1 MSEQTSTTET
11 APETNPTSTPSA
23 ETANTWETVF
33 EGKTPEQV
41 QNEIEKWKHFSRKNE
56 DELNQLKQANMTDAE
71 KAIEAA
77 KAAGRAESGDEI
89 TKLRLENAAIKAGV
103 PEHLLK
109 VLDVSKLVVDG
120 EIQTDLLSSLAEPKA
135 PQFTKTA
142 SDLNLGAQSSSSAG
156 QWTREQL
163 ARANAA
169 GDYAAINKAR
179 EEGKLNDLMS
189 GRIR

>member
-11 APETNPTSTPSA
+11 PPETDPTPATA
-23 ETANTWETVF
+23 ETASTWETVF

-77 KAAGRAESGDEI
+77 KQAGRAESGDEI

-103 PEHLLK
+103 PDHLLK

-163 ARANAA
+163 ARATPNE
-169 GDYAAINKAR
+169 INKAR